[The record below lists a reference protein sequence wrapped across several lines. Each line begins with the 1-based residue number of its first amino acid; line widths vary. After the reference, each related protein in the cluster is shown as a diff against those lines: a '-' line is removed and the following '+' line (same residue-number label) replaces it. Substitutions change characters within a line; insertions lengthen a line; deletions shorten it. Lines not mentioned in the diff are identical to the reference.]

1 MPLYTIIYTTYC
13 ILSSSEKFRKEQV
26 RSMKEN
32 REYSIFEN
40 DMNWRKRKRRLQQEA
55 DDFRSKP
62 FS

>member
-1 MPLYTIIYTTYC
+1 MPMYTIIYTTYC
-13 ILSSSEKFRKEQV
+13 ILLSSEKFRKEQV

-55 DDFRSKP
+55 DDFRSTP

>member
-1 MPLYTIIYTTYC
+1 MPMYTIIYTTYC
-13 ILSSSEKFRKEQV
+13 ILPSSEKFRKEQV
-26 RSMKEN
+26 RSMEKN

-55 DDFRSKP
+55 DDFRSTP